1 VVGATRAVAA
11 RVAPGAPAEAV
22 SRDRLRVALFGTPDF
37 ALPTLEALHAQ
48 HDVALVVA
56 QPDRP
61 VGRGHALASPPVAA
75 RARELG
81 LPLAQPE
88 RLRRD
93 AAFAERLAGLG
104 LDVAVTAAYGQI
116 LPASLLAIPREG
128 FLNVHASLLPRW
140 RGAAPVQHALIA
152 GDEVTGVC
160 IMQTEAG
167 LDTGPVRLVRE
178 RPIAPE
184 DDART
189 LLAALA
195 HLGAEALVEAL
206 ARLADGTLPSVP
218 QDDALATLA
227 PRLTK
232 DDGRIRWA
240 DPARRVV
247 DRHRGVAG
255 WPGSWCRVGADDAA
269 AVLKV
274 HGMETAPDSSG
285 TPDSAGAPAPT
296 VAPGTVLAV
305 DAEGLVVACK
315 EGAVRLTEVQAAGK
329 PRMGARA
336 WANGA
341 RVTQGVC
348 LG

>member
-1 VVGATRAVAA
+1 MAAAAGA
-11 RVAPGAPAEAV
+11 RVATGPAPEAV
-22 SRDRLRVALFGTPDF
+22 TRDRLRVALFGTPAF
-37 ALPTLEALHAQ
+37 ALPTLDALHAH

-61 VGRGHALASPPVAA
+61 VGRGRTVTSPPVAA
-75 RARELG
+75 RAREFG

-93 AAFAERLAGLG
+93 AAFTERLAQLD

-116 LPASLLAIPREG
+116 LPASLLDVPPEG

-152 GDEVTGVC
+152 GDTVTGVS

-178 RPIAPE
+178 LPIAPE
-184 DDART
+184 DDAVT
-189 LLAALA
+189 LFAALA
-195 HLGAEALVEAL
+195 RLGAEALLAAL
-206 ARLADGTLPSVP
+206 DQLADGTLPSVP
-218 QDDALATLA
+218 QDDAEATLA

-232 DDGRIRWA
+232 DDGRIRWD
-240 DPARRVV
+240 DPAHRVR

-255 WPGSWCRVGADDAA
+255 WPGSWCRIDTDDEA

-274 HGMETAPDSSG
+274 HGLQVAPD
-285 TPDSAGAPAPT
+285 APAAA
-296 VAPGTVLAV
+296 APGTVLAV
-305 DAEGLVVACK
+305 DASGLRVACG
-315 EGAVRLTEVQAAGK
+315 EGAVRLTEVQPAGK
-329 PRMGARA
+329 PRMDARA

-341 RVTQGVC
+341 RVVPGWR

>member
-1 VVGATRAVAA
+1 M
-11 RVAPGAPAEAV
+11 
-22 SRDRLRVALFGTPDF
+22 SRDRLRVALFGTPAF
-37 ALPTLEALHAQ
+37 ALPTLDALHAQ
-48 HDVALVVA
+48 HDVVLVVA

-61 VGRGHALASPPVAA
+61 VGRGRSVTSPPAAA

-93 AAFAERLAGLG
+93 AAFAGRLAELD

-116 LPASLLAIPREG
+116 LPASLLEVPREG

-152 GDEVTGVC
+152 GDEVTGVS

-178 RPIAPE
+178 LRIAAD
-184 DDART
+184 DDAPT
-189 LLAALA
+189 LLDALA
-195 HLGAEALVEAL
+195 RLGAEALLEAL
-206 ARLADGTLPSVP
+206 DQLADGTLPSVP
-218 QDDALATLA
+218 QDDAEATLA

-232 DDGRIRWA
+232 DDGRVRWA
-240 DPARRVV
+240 DPARRVR

-255 WPGSWCRVGADDAA
+255 WPGSWCRLGVDDEA

-274 HGMETAPDSSG
+274 HGLEIAPDA
-285 TPDSAGAPAPT
+285 AGAAAPGID
-296 VAPGTVLAV
+296 PGTVLAV
-305 DAEGLVVACK
+305 DADGLRVACG
-315 EGAVRLTEVQAAGK
+315 EGAVRLTEVQPAGK
-329 PRMGARA
+329 PRMDARA

-341 RVTQGVC
+341 RVVPGWR

>member
-1 VVGATRAVAA
+1 MTVAA
-11 RVAPGAPAEAV
+11 A
-22 SRDRLRVALFGTPDF
+22 SRSRLRVALFGTPAF
-37 ALPTLEALHAQ
+37 ALPTLEALVAR

-61 VGRGHALASPPVAA
+61 VGRGHAMASPPVAERA
-75 RARELG
+75 RALG

-93 AAFAERLAGLG
+93 AAFAALLASLD

-116 LPASLLAIPREG
+116 LPASLLSIPREG

-152 GDEVTGVC
+152 GDRITGVC

-178 RPIAPE
+178 LPIAPE
-184 DDART
+184 DDAST
-189 LLAALA
+189 LLGALA
-195 HLGAEALVEAL
+195 RLGAEALLEAL

-240 DPARRVV
+240 DPARSVH

-255 WPGSWCRVGADDAA
+255 WPGSWCRVGPDDAA
-269 AVLKV
+269 PVLKV
-274 HGMETAPDSSG
+274 HGLEMAAGFSG
-285 TPDSAGAPAPT
+285 AAAPA
-296 VAPGTVLAV
+296 AAGKVLA
-305 DAEGLVVACK
+305 AEPGGLVVACG
-315 EGAVRLTEVQAAGK
+315 EGAVRLTEVQPAGK

>member
-1 VVGATRAVAA
+1 VT
-11 RVAPGAPAEAV
+11 PQ
-22 SRDRLRVALFGTPDF
+22 RLRVALFGTPAF
-37 ALPTLEALHAQ
+37 ALPTLEALRARH
-48 HDVALVVA
+48 HVALVVA

-61 VGRGHALASPPVAA
+61 VGRGHLLASPPVAA
-75 RARELG
+75 RARDLG

-93 AAFAERLAGLG
+93 AAFAERLAGLD

-116 LPASLLAIPREG
+116 LPTSLLEIPREG

-152 GDEVTGVC
+152 GDAVTGVS

-167 LDTGPVRLVRE
+167 LDSGPVHLVRE
-178 RPIAPE
+178 LPIAPD

-189 LLAALA
+189 LLDALA
-195 HLGAEALVEAL
+195 RLGAEALVDAL
-206 ARLADGTLPSVP
+206 ERLAAGALPSTP

-232 DDGRIRWA
+232 DDGRIRWT
-240 DPARRVV
+240 DPARRVL

-255 WPGSWCRVGADDAA
+255 WPGSWCRVGVDDGA

-274 HGMETAPDSSG
+274 HGLELARDEAGARAPGGAPVASG
-285 TPDSAGAPAPT
+285 T
-296 VAPGTVLAV
+296 APGTVLAV
-305 DAEGLVVACK
+305 DADGLLVACG
-315 EGAVRLTEVQAAGK
+315 EGAVRLTEVQPPGK

-341 RVTQGVC
+341 RVTPGWR

>member
-1 VVGATRAVAA
+1 MALNQPR
-11 RVAPGAPAEAV
+11 PP
-22 SRDRLRVALFGTPDF
+22 RLRVALFGTPAF
-37 ALPTLEALHAQ
+37 ALPTLEALHAR

-56 QPDRP
+56 QPDRAA
-61 VGRGHALASPPVAA
+61 GRGRVLTAPPVAVRA
-75 RARELG
+75 RALS

-93 AAFAERLAGLG
+93 AALAERLAGLD

-116 LPASLLAIPREG
+116 LPAALLAVPREG

-152 GDEVTGVC
+152 GDVETGVS

-167 LDTGPVRLVRE
+167 LDTGPVRLTRALTVR
-178 RPIAPE
+178 PD
-184 DDART
+184 DDAVGLLDILATLGARALIEALD
-189 LLAALA
+189 LLAV
-195 HLGAEALVEAL
+195 G
-206 ARLADGTLPSVP
+206 RLPSEA
-218 QDDALATLA
+218 QDEARVTLA

-232 DDGRIRWA
+232 DDGRIRWHEA
-240 DPARRVV
+240 AARVR

-255 WPGSWCRVGADDAA
+255 WPGSWCRAAARGDA

-274 HGMETAPDSSG
+274 HGLVAADG
-285 TPDSAGAPAPT
+285 AGAPGE
-296 VAPGTVLAV
+296 VMAV
-305 DAEGLVVACK
+305 DGDGLVVACG
-315 EGAVRLTEVQAAGK
+315 EGAVRLTEVQSAGR
-329 PRMGARA
+329 PRMPASA

-341 RVTQGVC
+341 RLAKGDH

>member
-1 VVGATRAVAA
+1 MATAG
-11 RVAPGAPAEAV
+11 GAPAAARAAAEAV
-22 SRDRLRVALFGTPDF
+22 RRDRLRVALFGTPEF
-37 ALPTLEALHAQ
+37 ALPTLDALHAH

-61 VGRGHALASPPVAA
+61 VGRGRAVTAPPVAA

-93 AAFAERLAGLG
+93 PAFAERLAALD

-140 RGAAPVQHALIA
+140 RGAAPVQQALIA

-178 RPIAPE
+178 LPIGPD
-184 DDART
+184 DDAAT
-189 LLAALA
+189 LLEALA
-195 HLGAEALVEAL
+195 RLGAEALLEAL
-206 ARLADGTLPSVP
+206 ARLAAGTLPSVP
-218 QDDALATLA
+218 QDDDRATLA

-240 DPARRVV
+240 DPARRVR

-255 WPGSWCRVGADDAA
+255 WPGSWCRIGVDEEA

-274 HGMETAPDSSG
+274 HGLELAPDSSG
-285 TPDSAGAPAPT
+285 ARAPVAS
-296 VAPGTVLAV
+296 VAAPGTVLAV
-305 DAEGLVVACK
+305 DADGLRVACG
-315 EGAVRLTEVQAAGK
+315 EGAVRLTEVQPPGK
-329 PRMGARA
+329 PRMDARA

-341 RVTQGVC
+341 RVVPGWR

>member
-1 VVGATRAVAA
+1 M
-11 RVAPGAPAEAV
+11 
-22 SRDRLRVALFGTPDF
+22 SRDRLRVALFGTPTF
-37 ALPTLEALHAQ
+37 ALPTLDALRAH

-56 QPDRP
+56 QPDRR
-61 VGRGHALASPPVAA
+61 VGRGRTVTAPPVAA

-93 AAFAERLAGLG
+93 AAFAERLAGLD

-116 LPASLLAIPREG
+116 LPASLLAVPRHG

-152 GDEVTGVC
+152 GDTVTGVS

-178 RPIAPE
+178 LPIAPD
-184 DDART
+184 DDAVT

-195 HLGAEALVEAL
+195 RLGAEALLEAL
-206 ARLADGTLPSVP
+206 HQLAEGTLPSVP
-218 QDDALATLA
+218 QDDAAATLA

-232 DDGRIRWA
+232 DDGRVRWA
-240 DPARRVV
+240 EPAGRVR

-255 WPGSWCRVGADDAA
+255 WPGSWCRVDVGDEA

-274 HGMETAPDSSG
+274 HGL
-285 TPDSAGAPAPT
+285 APAERAPAASDA
-296 VAPGTVLAV
+296 APGTVLAL
-305 DAEGLVVACK
+305 DGDGLVVACG
-315 EGAVRLTEVQAAGK
+315 EGAVRLTEVQPAGR

-341 RVTQGVC
+341 RVGPGWR

>member
-1 VVGATRAVAA
+1 VAA
-11 RVAPGAPAEAV
+11 ARPQGRMTASPM
-22 SRDRLRVALFGTPDF
+22 SRPRLRVALFGTPAF
-37 ALPTLEALHAQ
+37 ALPTLEALVAR

-61 VGRGHALASPPVAA
+61 VGRGRALASPPVAERA
-75 RARELG
+75 RALG

-93 AAFAERLAGLG
+93 AAFAALLASLE

-116 LPASLLAIPREG
+116 LPASLLEIPRAG

-178 RPIAPE
+178 RPIAPR
-184 DDART
+184 DDAVT
-189 LLAALA
+189 LQGALA
-195 HLGAEALVEAL
+195 RLGAEALAEAL
-206 ARLADGTLPSVP
+206 ERLAAGTLPSVP

-240 DPARRVV
+240 DPARRVH

-255 WPGSWCRVGADDAA
+255 WPGSWCRVGPGDTAA
-269 AVLKV
+269 NLKV
-274 HGMETAPDSSG
+274 HGLEMAPVVSG
-285 TPDSAGAPAPT
+285 AAAPAG
-296 VAPGTVLAV
+296 APGTVLAV
-305 DAEGLVVACK
+305 DADGLMVACG
-315 EGAVRLTEVQAAGK
+315 EGAVRLTEVQPAGK

-341 RVTQGVC
+341 RITQGVC

>member
-1 VVGATRAVAA
+1 MAA
-11 RVAPGAPAEAV
+11 
-22 SRDRLRVALFGTPDF
+22 RLRVALFGTPAF
-37 ALPTLEALHAQ
+37 ALPTLEALHAR
-48 HDVALVVA
+48 HELALVVA

-61 VGRGHALASPPVAA
+61 VGRGRALTPPPAAA

-93 AAFAERLAGLG
+93 ADFAGRLAALD

-116 LPASLLAIPREG
+116 LPASLLEVPRAG

-152 GDEVTGVC
+152 GDAETGVS

-167 LDTGPVRLVRE
+167 LDTGPVRLVRT
-178 RPIAPE
+178 RPIAAD
-184 DDART
+184 DDAVT

-195 HLGAEALVEAL
+195 RLGAEVLLRALDLL
-206 ARLADGTLPSVP
+206 AAGALPSAP

-227 PRLTK
+227 PRLGK
-232 DDGRIRWA
+232 DDGRIRWD
-240 DPARRVV
+240 DPAVAV
-247 DRHRGVAG
+247 LNRHRGVAG
-255 WPGSWCRVGADDAA
+255 WPGSWCRHADAA
-269 AVLKV
+269 LKV
-274 HGMETAPDSSG
+274 HALASVDAPAAAPD
-285 TPDSAGAPAPT
+285 GAA

-305 DAEGLVVACK
+305 DAAGLRVACG
-315 EGAVRLTEVQAAGK
+315 EGAVRLAEVQPAGK
-329 PRMGARA
+329 PRMPARA

-341 RVTQGVC
+341 RVAPGVR